1 MLKNT
6 MDINVAMRRLQY
18 FVNRKGN
25 ADDKVAFNSVL
36 RFINSTIEDYPDK
49 YPILSRLFCFVFLN
63 RYLFANELEEKVT
76 ASSVLS
82 HVHNIVNKPL
92 EFWIEDIAEITRSL
106 RYEVAYKD
114 YEIALRE
121 AKRVAEANKIP
132 AEESETLNDKYRIED
147 ILRIVTE
154 KNEIVK
160 EKIADCVAVLQ
171 KEYKKE
177 EIEYF
182 IKSEIT
188 KLSLLC
194 Q

>member
-1 MLKNT
+1 
-6 MDINVAMRRLQY
+6 MDVDVALRRLQY
-18 FVNRKGN
+18 LANRKGTP
-25 ADDKVAFNSVL
+25 DDKTAFNAVL
-36 RFINSTIEDYPDK
+36 KFIKTSQEQQTDK
-49 YPILSRLFCFVFLN
+49 YPLLSRLFCFVFLN
-63 RYLFANELEEKVT
+63 RYLFAKDIDEKAT
-76 ASSVLS
+76 ASSILA
-82 HVHNIVNKPL
+82 HVHEIVQKPL
-92 EFWIEDIAEITRSL
+92 EFWIEDIAEITRNL

-121 AKRVAEANKIP
+121 AKRVAEANKTP
-132 AEESETLNDKYRIED
+132 AEESETLDDKYRIED

-160 EKIADCVAVLQ
+160 EKMADCVAVLQ

-194 Q
+194 R

>member
-36 RFINSTIEDYPDK
+36 RFINASIEDYPDK

-63 RYLFANELEEKVT
+63 RYLFAKDIDEKAT
-76 ASSVLS
+76 ASSILA
-82 HVHNIVNKPL
+82 HVHEIVQKPL
-92 EFWIEDIAEITRSL
+92 EFWIEDIAEITRNL

-121 AKRVAEANKIP
+121 AKRVAEANKTP
-132 AEESETLNDKYRIED
+132 AEESETLDDKYRIED

-160 EKIADCVAVLQ
+160 EKMADCVAVLQ

>member
-6 MDINVAMRRLQY
+6 MDVNVAMRRLQY

-36 RFINSTIEDYPDK
+36 RFINASIEDYPDK

-63 RYLFANELEEKVT
+63 RYLFAKDIDEKAT
-76 ASSVLS
+76 ASSILE
-82 HVHNIVNKPL
+82 HVHEIVQKPL
-92 EFWIEDIAEITRSL
+92 EFWIEDIAEITRNL

-121 AKRVAEANKIP
+121 AKRVAEANKTP
-132 AEESETLNDKYRIED
+132 AEESETLDDKYRIED

-160 EKIADCVAVLQ
+160 EKMADCVAVLQ

>member
-63 RYLFANELEEKVT
+63 RYLFASELKEKIT

-82 HVHNIVNKPL
+82 HVHNVVNKPL

-121 AKRVAEANKIP
+121 AKRVAEANKTP
-132 AEESETLNDKYRIED
+132 AEESETLDDKYRIED

>member
-1 MLKNT
+1 MIKNT
-6 MDINVAMRRLQY
+6 MDVDVALRRLQY
-18 FVNRKGN
+18 LANRKGTP
-25 ADDKVAFNSVL
+25 DDKTAFNAVL
-36 RFINSTIEDYPDK
+36 KFIKTSQEQQTDK
-49 YPILSRLFCFVFLN
+49 YPLLSRLFCFVFLN
-63 RYLFANELEEKVT
+63 RYLFAKDIDEKAT
-76 ASSVLS
+76 ASSILA
-82 HVHNIVNKPL
+82 HVHEIVQKPL
-92 EFWIEDIAEITRSL
+92 EFWIEDIAEITRNL

-121 AKRVAEANKIP
+121 AKRVAEANKTP
-132 AEESETLNDKYRIED
+132 AEESETLDDKYRIED

-160 EKIADCVAVLQ
+160 EKMADCVAVLQ

-194 Q
+194 R

>member
-36 RFINSTIEDYPDK
+36 RFINASIEDYPDK
-49 YPILSRLFCFVFLN
+49 YPLLSRLFCFVFLN
-63 RYLFANELEEKVT
+63 RYLFAKEIDEKAT
-76 ASSVLS
+76 ASSILA
-82 HVHNIVNKPL
+82 HVHEIVQKPL
-92 EFWIEDIAEITRSL
+92 EFWIEDIAEITRNL

-114 YEIALRE
+114 YEVALRE
-121 AKRVAEANKIP
+121 AKRVAEANKTP
-132 AEESETLNDKYRIED
+132 AEESETLDDKYRIED